1 MKDSILAAA
10 TEEIRPHGS
19 SFRMEDLARRLNISK
34 RTLYENFRSKMKFWK
49 EFYRKKPA
57 IFMSSIRL
65 F

>member
-10 TEEIRPHGS
+10 TEEIRLHGS

-34 RTLYENFRSKMKFWK
+34 RMKTFALKMKFWK